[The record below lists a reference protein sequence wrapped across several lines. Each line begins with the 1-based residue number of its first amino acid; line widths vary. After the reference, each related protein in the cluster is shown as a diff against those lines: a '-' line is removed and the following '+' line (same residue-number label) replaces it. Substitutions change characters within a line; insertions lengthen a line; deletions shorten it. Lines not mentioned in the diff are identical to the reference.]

1 MKLGVI
7 GAGYVGLT
15 TAICLASMKHEISIF
30 DIDNEKIKCVNE
42 KKMPFF
48 ESGLEELLDVSV
60 SKKFLRAN
68 NDLNILVQNTEGC
81 FICVGTP
88 TRNNSIDLSQIKSA
102 VESLVTSIK
111 NNEKKNY
118 AIVIRS
124 TIIPNTTREFVLPI
138 ISEKLKEQQFQ
149 LFVVPEFLREGN
161 ALDDFMNPDKI
172 VIGSIEN
179 KKTTF
184 VDDVF
189 KNFKGKCDFI
199 HTNLESAELIKYA
212 NNSFF
217 SMLISFS
224 NEIANI
230 SEKIPNVDPFQV
242 LHALISDKRIT
253 SKRNDQ
259 KITPDMVEYLI
270 PGCGFGG
277 SCFPKDVKAILNYAN
292 EKNIS
297 TPLLKAVLDINDE
310 RPKKMI
316 SLCESILGNL
326 ENKKISLLGLTFKP
340 ETDDIRS
347 SPALIAIDLL
357 KNKNVKISIFD
368 PLIKKNNSHLKL
380 PNNSQLC
387 ESLTESIQDSEAALI
402 FTKWDEFKKLDGD
415 LLTKHMKRPVIIDG
429 RGYLD
434 KTKFQ
439 NAEFYKIGFVEKL

>member
-30 DIDNEKIKCVNE
+30 DIDNEKIKCINE

-118 AIVIRS
+118 AIIIRS
-124 TIIPNTTREFVLPI
+124 TIIPNTTREVLLPI
-138 ISEKLKEQQFQ
+138 ITEKLKEQQFQ
-149 LFVVPEFLREGN
+149 LFVVPEFLREGK
-161 ALDDFMNPDKI
+161 ALDDFMNTDKI

-189 KNFKGKCDFI
+189 ENFKGKCDFI

-316 SLCESILGNL
+316 SLCESILGSL

-357 KNKNVKISIFD
+357 KNKNAKISIFD

-387 ESLTESIQDSEAALI
+387 ESLIESIQDSEAALI

>member
-7 GAGYVGLT
+7 GASYVGLT
-15 TAICLASMKHEISIF
+15 TAVCLASMKHEISIF
-30 DIDNEKIKCVNE
+30 DIDNEKIKCVSE

-48 ESGLEELLDVSV
+48 ETGLEELLEVNV
-60 SKKFLRAN
+60 SKKNLQVAD
-68 NDLNILVQNTEGC
+68 DLNTLVQNTEGC

-88 TRNNSIDLSQIKSA
+88 TINNSIDLSQIKSA

-149 LFVVPEFLREGN
+149 LFVVPEFLREGK

-242 LHALISDKRIT
+242 LHALVADKRIT
-253 SKRNDQ
+253 TIIDDK
-259 KITPDMVEYLI
+259 KIVPGLDHYLI

-277 SCFPKDVKAILNYAN
+277 SCFPKDVKAIQNFANLKNVDTPILNA
-292 EKNIS
+292 I
-297 TPLLKAVLDINDE
+297 LAINDE
-310 RPKKMI
+310 RPKKMV
-316 SLCESILGNL
+316 SLCEKILGNL
-326 ENKKISLLGLTFKP
+326 KTKKITILGLTFKP
-340 ETDDIRS
+340 DTDDIRS
-347 SPALIAIDLL
+347 SPSLDAINLFLD
-357 KNKNVKISIFD
+357 KGSIVSAYD
-368 PLIKKNNSHLKL
+368 PMFKKQSETSIL
-380 PNNSQLC
+380 PKDCNYC
-387 ESLTESIQDSEAALI
+387 MTMDESLKDSDAVLV
-402 FTKWDEFKKLDGD
+402 FTKWSEFKSLDSEF
-415 LLTKHMKRPVIIDG
+415 LKQYMKNPVIIDG
-429 RGYLD
+429 RGFLD
-434 KTKFQ
+434 KK
-439 NAEFYKIGFVEKL
+439 KI